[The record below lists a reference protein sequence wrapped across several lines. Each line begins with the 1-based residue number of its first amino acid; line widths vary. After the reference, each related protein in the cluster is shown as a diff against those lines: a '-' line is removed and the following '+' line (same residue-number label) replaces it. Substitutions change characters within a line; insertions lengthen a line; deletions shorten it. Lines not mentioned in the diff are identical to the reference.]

1 MNPFTSRIL
10 VAVCIVAGLYFGREV
25 LEPLALAA
33 ILGLVLSPLVRRLRR
48 LGLGPTSAT
57 LSCVVLVGTAL
68 VWAGIVLATQLAS
81 VAAELPSYG
90 AGMRAKVEQARQ
102 VLVKPFERLDTE
114 LDRVVPGIEPGPTAG
129 PANDGAR
136 ARPGP
141 ELRGR
146 DGEPVLVQI
155 RPPRPTPEEA
165 LSRFFGALW
174 GPLGEA
180 GIVLVLLVFI
190 LLEHEALR
198 DRLVRLTGSTDI
210 ARTLRALAD
219 AGQGV
224 SRFFLSQC
232 VVNLAFALA
241 MGLVLWLTG
250 VPHPMLWAALAGLLR
265 LVPYVGT
272 LAAGAVVTA
281 FAAAVDPGWSLA
293 LTTAAAFVGLEVFV
307 SQVIEPQAYGHSAGL
322 SPLAVIVAALC
333 WGALWGPVGLI
344 LSTPL
349 TLCLVVAGRHVA
361 ALEAVTILLGDTPGI
376 SLGQRLYQRALAG
389 DSHAILQDA
398 RAFLRRAS
406 FARFCDHI
414 LLPAVALA
422 GEDVRNGHI
431 EPAQQERLRQAI
443 VALVETLGDE
453 LSPAAAPRRRRRQ
466 ASPSL
471 AQANVGAHLR
481 RIREERLGHWQGP
494 LDVRPGSVVLCGGF
508 STERDQL
515 VTELLVVA
523 LRSAGVD
530 ARSVL
535 IDQPREAP
543 PEPGAERLLAAC
555 FMVYPAEA
563 NLALWRD
570 ACRDLRESV
579 PHLLLGTVRLA
590 GESDRLAEALVQPAV
605 DLIVHSFEEAVA
617 AAQQAGTS

>member
-1 MNPFTSRIL
+1 MNPFATRI
-10 VAVCIVAGLYFGREV
+10 VAAACIVAGLYFGREV

-57 LSCVVLVGTAL
+57 LSCVALVGTGL

-90 AGMRAKVEQARQ
+90 AGMRSKVEQARQ
-102 VLVKPFERLDTE
+102 LLVKPFATLDAE
-114 LDRVVPGIEPGPTAG
+114 LGRVVPGMEPEAAG
-129 PANDGAR
+129 APATDGAR
-136 ARPGP
+136 ARPGA
-141 ELRGR
+141 ELHGH

-165 LSRFFGALW
+165 LSRFFAALW

-219 AGQGV
+219 AGRGV
-224 SRFFLSQC
+224 SRFFLSQYL
-232 VVNLAFALA
+232 VNLAFALA

-250 VPHPMLWAALAGLLR
+250 VPHPMLWGALAGLLR
-265 LVPYVGT
+265 LVPYIGI
-272 LAAGAVVTA
+272 LAGGAVVTA
-281 FAAAVDPGWSLA
+281 FATAVDPGWSLA
-293 LTTAAAFVGLEVFV
+293 LSTAAAFVGLELLV

-361 ALEAVTILLGDTPGI
+361 ALEPLAVLLGDTPGI

-389 DSHAILQDA
+389 DNHAILQDA

-406 FARFCDHI
+406 FARYCDHI
-414 LLPAVALA
+414 LLPALALA
-422 GEDVRNGHI
+422 EEDLRNGRI
-431 EPAQQERLRQAI
+431 EPVQQERLRQAI
-443 VALVETLGDE
+443 VALVESLGDE
-453 LSPAAAPRRRRRQ
+453 LSPAATPRRRRRN
-466 ASPSL
+466 AGPSL

-481 RIREERLGHWQGP
+481 RLREERLGRWQGS
-494 LDVRPGSVVLCGGF
+494 LAVRPGSVVLCGGF
-508 STERDQL
+508 STEHDQL

-530 ARSVL
+530 ARSML

-555 FMVYPAEA
+555 FLVYPDEA
-563 NLALWRD
+563 SLEPWRD
-570 ACRDLRESV
+570 ACRDLRERA
-579 PHLLLGTVRLA
+579 PHLLLGTVRLGA
-590 GESDRLAEALVQPAV
+590 EGGRLAEARVQPAV
-605 DLIVHSFEEAVA
+605 DLIAHAFEEAVA
-617 AAQQAGTS
+617 AAQEAGTA

>member
-1 MNPFTSRIL
+1 MNPFATRI
-10 VAVCIVAGLYFGREV
+10 VAAACIVAGLYFGREV

-57 LSCVVLVGTAL
+57 LSCVALVGTAL

-90 AGMRAKVEQARQ
+90 AGMRSKVEQARQ
-102 VLVKPFERLDTE
+102 LLVKPFVTLDAE
-114 LDRVVPGIEPGPTAG
+114 LGRVVPGLEPVATGS
-129 PANDGAR
+129 PATNGAR
-136 ARPGP
+136 ARSGP
-141 ELRGR
+141 ELRGH
-146 DGEPVLVQI
+146 DGEPLLVQI
-155 RPPRPTPEEA
+155 HPPRPTPEEA
-165 LSRFFGALW
+165 LSRFFAALW

-224 SRFFLSQC
+224 SRFFLSQSL
-232 VVNLAFALA
+232 VNLAFALA

-250 VPHPMLWAALAGLLR
+250 VPHPMLWGALAGLLR
-265 LVPYVGT
+265 LVPYIGI
-272 LAAGAVVTA
+272 LAGGVIVTA
-281 FAAAVDPGWSLA
+281 FATAVDPGWSLA
-293 LTTAAAFVGLEVFV
+293 LTTAAAFVGLELFV
-307 SQVIEPQAYGHSAGL
+307 SQVVEPQAYGHSAGL

-349 TLCLVVAGRHVA
+349 TLCLVVAGRHVP
-361 ALEAVTILLGDTPGI
+361 ALEPLAVLLGDTPGI

-389 DSHAILQDA
+389 DNHAILQDA

-406 FARFCDHI
+406 FARYCDHI
-414 LLPAVALA
+414 LLPALALA

-443 VALVETLGDE
+443 VVLVESLGDE
-453 LSPAAAPRRRRRQ
+453 LSPTTAPRRRWRH
-466 ASPSL
+466 AGPSL

-481 RIREERLGHWQGP
+481 RLREERLGRWQGS
-494 LDVRPGSVVLCGGF
+494 LEVRPGSVVLCGGF
-508 STERDQL
+508 STEHDQL
-515 VTELLVVA
+515 TTELLVVA
-523 LRSAGVD
+523 LRSAGLD
-530 ARSVL
+530 ARSTL

-555 FMVYPAEA
+555 FLVYPAEA
-563 NLALWRD
+563 DLERWRE
-570 ACRDLRESV
+570 ACCELRERA

-590 GESDRLAEALVQPAV
+590 TENDRLAEARVQPAV
-605 DLIVHSFEEAVA
+605 DLIAHSFEEAVA
-617 AAQQAGTS
+617 AAQEAGSA